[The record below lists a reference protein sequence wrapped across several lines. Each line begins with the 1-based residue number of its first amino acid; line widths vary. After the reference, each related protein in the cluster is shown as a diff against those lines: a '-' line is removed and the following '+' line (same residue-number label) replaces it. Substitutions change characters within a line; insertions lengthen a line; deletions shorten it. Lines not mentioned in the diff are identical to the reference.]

1 MNQESDINK
10 GNQNETITKNRFDSA
25 TSKGQNSH
33 KLKVLYCGSWGY
45 EGAYQQLSQALKR
58 VNPDLTIEGGIY
70 PVPPEKKKK
79 VIYFRIIQFAFIFM
93 LFAGDWILHQLEITP
108 PQIYKQ
114 IMGNK
119 VVLFMI
125 VFVVGNNLLSAMTT
139 TGAFEVYLDGNKI
152 FSKLD
157 KGRAPQPTE
166 ILDAINAKKD

>member
-1 MNQESDINK
+1 
-10 GNQNETITKNRFDSA
+10 
-25 TSKGQNSH
+25 
-33 KLKVLYCGSWGY
+33 
-45 EGAYQQLSQALKR
+45 
-58 VNPDLTIEGGIY
+58 
-70 PVPPEKKKK
+70 
-79 VIYFRIIQFAFIFM
+79 M

-152 FSKLD
+152 FSKLE